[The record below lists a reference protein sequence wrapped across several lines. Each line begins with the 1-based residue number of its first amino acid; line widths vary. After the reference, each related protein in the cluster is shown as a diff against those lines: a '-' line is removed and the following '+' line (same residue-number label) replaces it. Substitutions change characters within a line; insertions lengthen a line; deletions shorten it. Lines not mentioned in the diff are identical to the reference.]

1 MASTFYCPA
10 YDNVTGR
17 LHLENGCIY
26 LSLVMGKSDLHI
38 TLNPTQ
44 ASVLG
49 AALQSSSDYLRVED
63 VADEKYF
70 GNLEMEFD
78 PVEAEE
84 EVTVSNE
91 PYVFHPATIPEAER
105 PVA

>member
-49 AALQSSSDYLRVED
+49 AAL
-63 VADEKYF
+63 
-70 GNLEMEFD
+70 
-78 PVEAEE
+78 
-84 EVTVSNE
+84 
-91 PYVFHPATIPEAER
+91 
-105 PVA
+105 